1 MTRGKMEAQILGFLF
16 GLTWDIFAT
25 DVFGGR
31 TLMLTLVGYFMG
43 MLKKSFDIEQTSTQV
58 FVVFAASFLYW
69 TGFNLISYH
78 FVDNMDGFSLFSIS
92 LRGFFG
98 FAFTLAITPIVF
110 TILKKVFYLI
120 EDR

>member
-1 MTRGKMEAQILGFLF
+1 MSKGKMEAQVLGFLF

-25 DVFGGR
+25 DIFGSR
-31 TLMLTLVGYFMG
+31 TVMLTIAGYFIG
-43 MLKKSFDIEQTSTQV
+43 TLKKSFDIDQTFTQV
-58 FVVFAASFLYW
+58 FVVFAASLVYW
-69 TGFNLISYH
+69 TGFNLLSYH
-78 FVDNMDGFSLFSIS
+78 FVENVSGFSLFAVS

-98 FAFTLAITPIVF
+98 FAFTLAMTPVVF

>member
-1 MTRGKMEAQILGFLF
+1 MTRGKMEAQTLGFLF

-31 TLMLTLVGYFMG
+31 AVMLTLVGYFTG
-43 MLKKSFDIEQTSTQV
+43 ALKKSFDIDQTTTQI
-58 FVVFAASFLYW
+58 FVVFAASCLYW

-78 FVDNMDGFSLFSIS
+78 FIENADKFSLFSIS

-98 FAFTLAITPIVF
+98 FAFTLAITPMMF